1 VIGASQVAARFGPA
15 QRVWNEHV
23 QRRMKATT
31 SMISNMK
38 VVRMLGLLDLMSEL
52 ITDLRTSE
60 LRVSPALRNTLLLN
74 HDSPSAPET
83 AITTFVDL

>member
-1 VIGASQVAARFGPA
+1 
-15 QRVWNEHV
+15 V

-52 ITDLRTSE
+52 ITDLRISE
-60 LRVSPALRNTLLLN
+60 LRVSRAL
-74 HDSPSAPET
+74 
-83 AITTFVDL
+83 